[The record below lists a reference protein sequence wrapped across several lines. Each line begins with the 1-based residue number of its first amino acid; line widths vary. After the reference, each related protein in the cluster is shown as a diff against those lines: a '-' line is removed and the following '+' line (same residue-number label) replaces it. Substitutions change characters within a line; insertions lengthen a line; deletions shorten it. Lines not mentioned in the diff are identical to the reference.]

1 MNSRLAW
8 AATAAIVLCAAA
20 LLALTPRGNAAPSV
34 ANGVLSLSGATTSQ
48 TLYDNL
54 PAEQFAVSVK
64 VNSGSA
70 TIEGTADGVLWAS
83 LGTLVAGSGC
93 VFEGSYQAVRAVGAS
108 ASGSYEVRSPTDV
121 ANEDDRVGT
130 LNGLMLS
137 GSMRVYHS
145 GTDHNRHMRVKAI
158 TGTVQVLDEAG
169 ATVIAEIDP
178 GDAAMIHDECD
189 RLWLA
194 GSGAVAD
201 VILFDANPDPDGQQ
215 PAGNA
220 NDEGEAHA
228 GKDDDEDPIYRGPTD
243 GKQIQCV
250 AIAFT
255 PNPYPATSKGPVKIK
270 YQYRGEPPAEYTVD
284 PGDTIPPLECNLVSV
299 DCFFE
304 KKGDSL
310 HWKRTKQGQVHN

>member
-1 MNSRLAW
+1 MNSRFAW

-189 RLWLA
+189 RLWLT

-228 GKDDDEDPIYRGPTD
+228 GKRYAIRVGQPLGRLD
-243 GKQIQCV
+243 V
-250 AIAFT
+250 ALGDVRACIHAMD
-255 PNPYPATSKGPVKIK
+255 
-270 YQYRGEPPAEYTVD
+270 PPAGAAVGAARCGVAPGRNPRAVAFGHVD
-284 PGDTIPPLECNLVSV
+284 RNPLRHPNHVFVLAADRLVGLDQLFVLALKLSQA
-299 DCFFE
+299 
-304 KKGDSL
+304 L
-310 HWKRTKQGQVHN
+310 